1 MMANEE
7 NVSFVLDIVSLAA
20 VDNNDCV
27 VFRQQEGVDSVASAI
42 ILVGNPTKQ
51 HQICKVKTTS
61 NKMFIIR
68 PALFN
73 LEPYSEL
80 PVKITY
86 IPGGE
91 SAGKLREEQ
100 WFAVHCIASTDSNKS
115 AGQCWDENDPKS
127 HKIKRLR
134 AKFEIARKNEPSSI
148 TDKGLL
154 SSRMETASSDLSSGE
169 RSARKCESTL
179 HCVPSKSIHFE
190 AVKGRN
196 MKRLF
201 TTMSFVNSTEVHISH
216 L

>member
-42 ILVGNPTKQ
+42 ILVGNPT
-51 HQICKVKTTS
+51 
-61 NKMFIIR
+61 
-68 PALFN
+68 
-73 LEPYSEL
+73 
-80 PVKITY
+80 KITY

-201 TTMSFVNSTEVHISH
+201 TTMSFVNSTEVHI
-216 L
+216 